1 MVQAHGLLLE
11 RTGARMKKGGEKIK
25 EPNQE
30 RWLIT
35 YADLMNN
42 LLILFIMLYALSATD
57 VLKFKSFMNSFRI
70 AFNGDE
76 TTSYSN
82 INSEIENLINNP
94 GEWSNVQF
102 TSGDYSG
109 IGSGTT
115 SGELSDDPSQ
125 YNGGKTGN
133 GIEYHPGGYSLEDID
148 EFIKIISAL
157 IKDKG
162 YQKDIVVEKV
172 DEYVYFRFT
181 EGVLFYGNQAVL
193 KPTSYGPLS
202 LVGEVLKETEGE
214 ISNIEIAGHTQYV
227 PNDEYLTDFSSW
239 ELSAQRSITVL
250 KYLVQNCGLPK
261 TKMTILGYSS
271 TQPYTKGTTEEE
283 KALNRRVE
291 IRIKRLV
298 DDSKKNTSSDTSNT
312 SSDSTSSDASSN

>member
-1 MVQAHGLLLE
+1 
-11 RTGARMKKGGEKIK
+11 MKRSGDKLK

-57 VLKFKSFMNSFRI
+57 VLKFKSFMSSFKI
-70 AFNGDE
+70 AFTGDN
-76 TTSYSN
+76 TSYSY
-82 INSEIENLINNP
+82 INSEIENLIENP
-94 GEWSNVQF
+94 DEWSNVQII
-102 TSGDYSG
+102 SGDYSG
-109 IGSGTT
+109 IGSGAT
-115 SGELSDDPSQ
+115 SGVLSGDPSQ
-125 YNGGKTGN
+125 YNGGKIGG
-133 GIEYHPGGYSLEDID
+133 GIDYVPGGYTLEDIN
-148 EFIKIISAL
+148 EFIKNISRL

-181 EGVLFYGNQAVL
+181 EGVLFYGNRAVL

-202 LVGEVLKETEGE
+202 LIGEVLKETESE

-261 TKMTILGYSS
+261 NKMTILGYSS
-271 TQPYTKGTTEEE
+271 TQPYTDGTTEEE

-291 IRIKRLV
+291 IRIKRRV
-298 DDSKKNTSSDTSNT
+298 DDSKKDTSSDTSNT
-312 SSDSTSSDASSN
+312 NSESSSSSSAGSN